1 MWSVEKFSELSV
13 GHDRERGVYL
23 DPLNMV
29 PIASD
34 KLQPRQTKRP

>member
-1 MWSVEKFSELSV
+1 MFRELSV

-23 DPLNMV
+23 DPLNMA

-34 KLQPRQTKRP
+34 KQQPRQTSRP